1 MKVDYTTT
9 MAVKYNSPTVV
20 DFSEDCPEIKRTK
33 YLSSKQHVNDWLT
46 LSFNFFSF
54 WHLKPELTMDNE
66 VF

>member
-46 LSFNFFSF
+46 LRVLIFSLF
-54 WHLKPELTMDNE
+54 GI
-66 VF
+66 